1 MSENVFN
8 AYEALRVATEME
20 RDGIA
25 FYEALAG
32 AAGRDEVK
40 TLALELAEEERD
52 HIRRFEEL
60 IDAEELD
67 NAWSADYV
75 QLLDDYLEKT
85 VRRGVFPSR
94 EDTEAVARYVSDVN
108 EALSVAIHMERRTVE
123 YYEKLHEGCTY
134 PTGKKAFAQIVEE
147 EKRHAGRLEEAKK
160 AGGGG

>member
-1 MSENVFN
+1 MSENAFN

-25 FYEALAG
+25 FYEALART
-32 AAGRDEVK
+32 AGGDDVK
-40 TLALELAEEERD
+40 KLALELAEEERD

-60 IDAEELD
+60 IDAEELN

-85 VRRGVFPSR
+85 VRRGVFPTR
-94 EDTEAVARYVSDVN
+94 EDTEALARYVSDVN
-108 EALSVAIHMERRTVE
+108 EALSVAIDMEHRTVE
-123 YYEKLHEGCTY
+123 YYEKLHERCTY
-134 PTGKKAFAQIVEE
+134 PTGKKAFAQIIEE
-147 EKRHAGRLEEAKK
+147 GERHAARLEEAK